1 MSSFPG
7 NVAGAPSVA
16 QPVGTPVVNGR
27 ILVRNVLTGYGEIVD
42 KRIPVGT
49 TARAFAM
56 AQPSWAGSV
65 DSNHIMVNG
74 NNVQPTYV
82 LQHGDEVSVSPKAPK
97 NA

>member
-1 MSSFPG
+1 MSSFG
-7 NVAGAPSVA
+7 SSVA
-16 QPVGTPVVNGR
+16 SPQSGGPQPIVNGR
-27 ILVRNVLTGYGEIVD
+27 ILVKHVLTGFGEIVD
-42 KRIPVGT
+42 RKIPENT

-56 AQPSWAGSV
+56 AQPSWQGSV

-74 NNVQPTYV
+74 KSVPADYV